1 MFLEKIMS
9 IEEDI
14 KLYQKDK
21 KECLSELN
29 KDGQNKDNQN
39 SMKDFMDD
47 NLNIL
52 KSIEKQLTEEI
63 NRLPENSK
71 EQWETIAKDIES
83 KISSLQI
90 NEISEEDKKNKGIYE
105 NAKGLIEKGIL
116 SLVID
121 ETDKISST
129 TVELKDLPS
138 TIDNKGEN
146 SLDNVKTKAALVLY
160 GAMKFGNFTNLIKN
174 REISYEL
181 EKIGIEVIWHLLWN
195 RLLL

>member
-1 MFLEKIMS
+1 M
-9 IEEDI
+9 
-14 KLYQKDK
+14 
-21 KECLSELN
+21 
-29 KDGQNKDNQN
+29 
-39 SMKDFMDD
+39 
-47 NLNIL
+47 
-52 KSIEKQLTEEI
+52 
-63 NRLPENSK
+63 
-71 EQWETIAKDIES
+71 
-83 KISSLQI
+83 
-90 NEISEEDKKNKGIYE
+90 
-105 NAKGLIEKGIL
+105 IEKGIL

-181 EKIGIEVIWHLLWN
+181 EYIVAGKDSDRSNLASTVEQIIAVRNVVTLAYLVTDKKNWL
-195 RLLL
+195 

>member
-1 MFLEKIMS
+1 M
-9 IEEDI
+9 
-14 KLYQKDK
+14 
-21 KECLSELN
+21 
-29 KDGQNKDNQN
+29 G
-39 SMKDFMDD
+39 DD
-47 NLNIL
+47 C
-52 KSIEKQLTEEI
+52 QGY
-63 NRLPENSK
+63 R
-71 EQWETIAKDIES
+71 S

-146 SLDNVKTKAALVLY
+146 SLDNVKTKAALVLM
-160 GAMKFGNFTNLIKN
+160 AQ
-174 REISYEL
+174 
-181 EKIGIEVIWHLLWN
+181 
-195 RLLL
+195 